1 MTVYVILAVS
11 GAVIALLAYK
21 IGLLKERLKNVEN
34 QAEHNKTVAEVAA
47 RPHASADAIRE
58 RMRKGEM

>member
-1 MTVYVILAVS
+1 MTVYVITLVS

-21 IGLLKERLKNVEN
+21 IGQLKERLKHAEN
-34 QAEHNKTVAEVAA
+34 QAEQHKTAAEVAA
-47 RPHASADAIRE
+47 RPHASADSIRE

>member
-1 MTVYVILAVS
+1 MTVYIILAVS

-21 IGLLKERLKNVEN
+21 IGVLKERLNHVEK
-34 QAEHNKTVAEVAA
+34 QAEHNKTAAEVAA
-47 RPHASADAIRE
+47 RPHASADTIRE

>member
-21 IGLLKERLKNVEN
+21 IGQLKERLNHVEKR
-34 QAEHNKTVAEVAA
+34 AEHNKTAAEVAA
-47 RPHASADAIRE
+47 RPHASADVIRN

>member
-1 MTVYVILAVS
+1 MTAY
-11 GAVIALLAYK
+11 VIALAGAVVIAALAYK
-21 IGLLKERLKNVEN
+21 IGLLKERLNHAEN
-34 QAEHNKTVAEVAA
+34 QTEHNKTVAEVAA

>member
-21 IGLLKERLKNVEN
+21 IGLLKERLNHVEKR
-34 QAEHNKTVAEVAA
+34 AEYNKTAAEVAA
-47 RPHASADAIRE
+47 RPHASANAIRN
-58 RMRKGEM
+58 RMRKGEL

>member
-1 MTVYVILAVS
+1 MTVYVILVVS

-21 IGLLKERLKNVEN
+21 IGQLKESLNHAEN
-34 QAEHNKTVAEVAA
+34 QAEYNKTAAEVAA
-47 RPHASADAIRE
+47 RPHASADTIRE

>member
-21 IGLLKERLKNVEN
+21 IGQLKERLKNVEK
-34 QAEHNKTVAEVAA
+34 QAENNKTVAEVAA

>member
-21 IGLLKERLKNVEN
+21 IGHLKERLNHAEN
-34 QAEHNKTVAEVAA
+34 QAEHNKTAAEVAA
-47 RPHASADAIRE
+47 RPHASADAIRD

>member
-1 MTVYVILAVS
+1 MTVYVILVVS

-21 IGLLKERLKNVEN
+21 IGQLKERLNHVEK
-34 QAEHNKTVAEVAA
+34 QAEYNKTAAEVAA
-47 RPHASADAIRE
+47 RPHASADVIRN

>member
-1 MTVYVILAVS
+1 MTLYVILAVS

-21 IGLLKERLKNVEN
+21 IGQLKERLNYVEKH
-34 QAEHNKTVAEVAA
+34 AEHNKTAAEVAA
-47 RPHASADAIRE
+47 RPHASPDAIRN

>member
-21 IGLLKERLKNVEN
+21 IGLLKERLKHAEN
-34 QAEHNKTVAEVAA
+34 QAEYNKTAAEVAA
-47 RPHASADAIRE
+47 RPHASADAIRN

>member
-21 IGLLKERLKNVEN
+21 IGQLKERLKNVEKR
-34 QAEHNKTVAEVAA
+34 AEHNKTAAEVAA
-47 RPHASADAIRE
+47 RPHASADAIRN

>member
-21 IGLLKERLKNVEN
+21 IGVLKERLNHVEK
-34 QAEHNKTVAEVAA
+34 QAEHNKTAAEVAA
-47 RPHASADAIRE
+47 RPHASADTIRE

>member
-1 MTVYVILAVS
+1 MTLYVILAVS

-21 IGLLKERLKNVEN
+21 IGQLKERLKNVEKR
-34 QAEHNKTVAEVAA
+34 AEHNKTAAEVAA
-47 RPHASADAIRE
+47 RPHASADAIRN

>member
-1 MTVYVILAVS
+1 MTVYVIVAA
-11 GAVIALLAYK
+11 GAVVIAALAYK
-21 IGLLKERLKNVEN
+21 IGQLKERLKNVEK
-34 QAEHNKTVAEVAA
+34 QAKNNKTVAEVAA

>member
-1 MTVYVILAVS
+1 MTAY
-11 GAVIALLAYK
+11 VIALAGAVVIAALAYK
-21 IGLLKERLKNVEN
+21 IGQLKERLKNVEK
-34 QAEHNKTVAEVAA
+34 QAENNKTVAEVAA